1 MTEAP
6 TYKWP
11 AKLLH
16 WLTAAA
22 VLCAVALGLT
32 MGDAE
37 PGPTQNRMYD
47 LHRSFGAL
55 VLSLTGL
62 RLLWRLFA
70 PLPPPVPGL
79 PMWQEKAAV
88 YVHRLLYALLFAVPV
103 MGWAATSAYGA
114 RIAVF
119 GLFELK
125 PILPRD
131 RALSEALFEV
141 HEVLAITLIFVFAV
155 HIGAALHH
163 HFIRKDE
170 TLRRML
176 P

>member
-1 MTEAP
+1 MPDLLIELFSEEIPARMQTRAAEDLKRLVTDGLVERGI
-6 TYKWP
+6 TYG
-11 AKLLH
+11 
-16 WLTAAA
+16 AAA
-22 VLCAVALGLT
+22 AFST
-32 MGDAE
+32 
-37 PGPTQNRMYD
+37 PR
-47 LHRSFGAL
+47 RL